1 MKNLN
6 LRVALLTS
14 LALISSCSMV
24 SKKGQWGK
32 NALYPLKGGRI
43 IDAIKK
49 NAQSAHVWGPVAGAV
64 VFSASNFD
72 RNFSNWVANEAD
84 VFKDK
89 DAADA
94 WSDNFNNILKAEM
107 YATIL
112 LTASHN
118 DDEDFW
124 GYAWNKTKGGLVV
137 NVAASSSRFSVDQ
150 VRKVV
155 KRQRPNKIDL
165 KSLPSGHASEAGS
178 RRVIIGKGIDSIDM
192 DPNLRFGVNA
202 LNTSMAIGT
211 LWARVEGK
219 RHYPSDVMLGYA
231 FGSFISGVV
240 YDSLINLDANETF
253 VIIPGT
259 DKLSAMYSYSF

>member
-1 MKNLN
+1 MQKFII
-6 LRVALLTS
+6 LL
-14 LALISSCSMV
+14 LIFSTSSCSV
-24 SKKGQWGK
+24 LNRKGPWGK
-32 NALYPLKGGRI
+32 RAFWPIKSSNVL
-43 IDAIKK
+43 DAVKK
-49 NAQSAHVWGPVAGAV
+49 NASSAHVWGPVAGAV
-64 VFSASNFD
+64 IFSASNFD

-94 WSDNFNNILKAEM
+94 WSDNFNNILRAEM

-112 LTASHN
+112 LTASQN
-118 DDEDFW
+118 EDESFW

-137 NVAASSSRFSVDQ
+137 NVAAASSRFSVDQ

-155 KRQRPNKIDL
+155 KRQRPNKMDL
-165 KSLPSGHASEAGS
+165 KSLPSGHAAEAGS
-178 RRVIIGKGIDSIDM
+178 RRAIIGKGLESIDM
-192 DPNLRFGVNA
+192 NSDLRIGVNA

-240 YDSLINLDANETF
+240 YDSLINLESNETF
-253 VIIPGT
+253 VIAPTGRNT
-259 DKLSAMYSYSF
+259 FVAQFTLGF

>member
-1 MKNLN
+1 MK
-6 LRVALLTS
+6 RLTAYLILCIS
-14 LALISSCSMV
+14 LATISSCSILGR
-24 SKKGQWGK
+24 KGKWGK
-32 NALYPLKGGRI
+32 NAFYPLKGEKFLG
-43 IDAIKK
+43 AIKK
-49 NAQSAHVWGPVAGAV
+49 NAQSAHVWGPVAGAAI
-64 VFSASNFD
+64 FSASNFD

-118 DDEDFW
+118 EDEDFW

-137 NVAASSSRFSVDQ
+137 NIAASSSRFSVDQ

-155 KRQRPNKIDL
+155 KRQRPNKMDL
-165 KSLPSGHASEAGS
+165 KSLPSGHAAEAGS
-178 RRVIIGKGIDSIDM
+178 RRAIIGKGLESVDM
-192 DPNLRFGVNA
+192 NSDLRFGVNA
-202 LNTSMAIGT
+202 INTSMAIGT

-240 YDSLINLDANETF
+240 YDTLINLDPNETF
-253 VIIPGT
+253 VLIPET
-259 DKLSAMYSYSF
+259 DKVSAMYSYGF